1 MPTVEPVGSRAEALD
16 TLWHAIFPG
25 GDQFRRLLLGVIASC
40 PPDAHWRAKRLYVDI
55 VSTLATEDAA
65 AAELV
70 LARMPEGAAKR
81 KAAKVLGAGRATPPR
96 PFFWAAA

>member
-1 MPTVEPVGSRAEALD
+1 VGSRAEALD

-25 GDQFRRLLLGVIASC
+25 GFEFRRLLLGTIDSC
-40 PPDAHWRAKRLYVDI
+40 APDAHWRAKRLYVDI

-81 KAAKVLGAGRATPPR
+81 KAAKVLGEGKATPPR